1 MTPPLQPPRRTDSP
15 SPGPT
20 PAAVPGLE
28 EQLRLVAEA
37 FSRKA
42 EAYDELDRL
51 SPGAKRLREKVRARV
66 AASVPPGGRILELNA
81 GTGSD
86 ALALV
91 RAGFRVHA
99 TEIAPGMLSAIR
111 SKVERYAVGD
121 RLTVQ
126 ELSFTRLER
135 LEGQTFDAVLSNS
148 GGLNCISDLSP
159 VCRCLP
165 RLLVPGAAVIWVIM
179 PHFCPWELAQ
189 VFRDPRVALRRLTP
203 GGTWANVEGVRIHTT
218 YHSVRRVRRA
228 LGPAFHLTHLE
239 GLLLLTPPAGN
250 ITFAGRYPR
259 LYRLLEAVEER
270 ICRIPPFRGWGDF
283 FLAEFRFRP

>member
-1 MTPPLQPPRRTDSP
+1 MTRPPQPTHDADAASCR
-15 SPGPT
+15 
-20 PAAVPGLE
+20 PAPATVPGLE

-42 EAYDELDRL
+42 DAYDELDRI
-51 SPGAKRLREKVRARV
+51 SPSVKHLREKVRARV
-66 AASVPPGGRILELNA
+66 TASVPAGGRILELNA

-91 RAGFRVHA
+91 RSGFRVHA

-111 SKVERYAVGD
+111 SKVQRYGVGD

-135 LEGQTFDAVLSNS
+135 LEGQLFDAVLSNT

-159 VCRCLP
+159 VCRQLP

-179 PHFCPWELAQ
+179 PRLCPWELAQ
-189 VFRDPRVALRRLTP
+189 IFRDPRVALRRLTP
-203 GGTWANVEGVRIHTT
+203 GGTWANVEGVRIRTT
-218 YHSVRRVRRA
+218 YHSARRVRQA
-228 LGPAFHLTHLE
+228 LGSAFQLTHLE
-239 GLLLLTPPAGN
+239 SLLLLTPPADN
-250 ITFAGRYPR
+250 VTFAERHPR
-259 LYRLLEAVEER
+259 LYHLLVAVEER
-270 ICRIPPFRGWGDF
+270 ICRLPPFRGWGDF
-283 FLAEFRFRP
+283 FLAEFRYRP